1 MERKT
6 WRTSKSL
13 SFVPENFLIRACH
26 LHFTRLNRKF
36 WRNGKA
42 SLTLLACFLSIFIPS
57 TSTLPQLVS
66 HPYTAK
72 SLIQPHKKS
81 RTLSCVFH
89 IPMLNYLVFFL
100 PYQQI
105 EDFLM
110 VVKWSLSFQLPET
123 LCQVGQCPFIL
134 FSPAVRNNFNEA
146 LFYGR
151 AYLLQPFY
159 C

>member
-1 MERKT
+1 MAYLQK
-6 WRTSKSL
+6 
-13 SFVPENFLIRACH
+13 SFVCS
-26 LHFTRLNRKF
+26 RKF
-36 WRNGKA
+36 PDSSVPFTFHPLEPKILAKWKSVPDFVSVFRINFH
-42 SLTLLACFLSIFIPS
+42 TLH
-57 TSTLPQLVS
+57 STLPQLVS

-81 RTLSCVFH
+81 QTLSCVFH